1 LAIHKEKRR
10 GPPFAV
16 PRYEVSIGRIR
27 SGKCVGKAGIVTAA
41 AKIGAAWV
49 ALGSPAA
56 LSERFGAPG
65 DFAQAHVLTHELG
78 HHVQQLLGT
87 GDRVRRAEEQAD
99 SRAEVNRYSVGLE
112 LQADCYA
119 GVWAAHASEV
129 SGGKVALEPGD
140 LQEGLRAASA
150 VADDTLQRQTRTRRA
165 RQFQPR
171 RVGTAAVL
179 AAEELP
185 KRRSESLRRIQFI
198 ALSRSR
204 ISGTGLPPALGFSRA
219 NTYTPAVKRGSDAIC
234 DSVSRRFRHS
244 RGT

>member
-87 GDRVRRAEEQAD
+87 GDRVRRAEEQAG

-112 LQADCYA
+112 LQA
-119 GVWAAHASEV
+119 
-129 SGGKVALEPGD
+129 
-140 LQEGLRAASA
+140 
-150 VADDTLQRQTRTRRA
+150 
-165 RQFQPR
+165 R
-171 RVGTAAVL
+171 RVGGPRL
-179 AAEELP
+179 G
-185 KRRSESLRRIQFI
+185 SLGWQ
-198 ALSRSR
+198 
-204 ISGTGLPPALGFSRA
+204 SRA
-219 NTYTPAVKRGSDAIC
+219 RA
-234 DSVSRRFRHS
+234 RRFAGRLA
-244 RGT
+244 RGVGRW